1 MKNSLLTL
9 LVSFNVAAFACSDIF
24 INKAGYHV
32 ETRSMDFPINMGT
45 RMSLGFVGQQNST
58 NPVVNIK
65 SIPEA
70 SLSKWTNKYGYIG
83 RSAFETPDIID
94 GMNTQGLSIGILY
107 LPGSKYPRYNPSDKR
122 PVLSALDL
130 GTFLL
135 SQAKNVKEAYNLIN
149 SYQIIDWAVEAKP
162 GVYISSIPIHY
173 IIRDKSGD
181 SLVVEFINGKVK
193 IYQNAGNVL
202 TNAPDYAWQLNY
214 AKQYASLNVS
224 SEEAN
229 KSMANYVYKYKEV
242 YGDALRPAVNNL
254 LGLPGDYTSTSR
266 FVRASVLLSNMY
278 PPASGVEAI
287 YQSKMIM
294 NSLIVP
300 YLPGVTPKTALTTTT
315 LWTTTK
321 DLDNV
326 TIRYQDIAFF
336 QADQKI
342 VPANVDGGSQFIDL
356 KSINFNKVPDEYATQ
371 VIKTIKSGNYMVV
384 DYTQIKSF

>member
-1 MKNSLLTL
+1 M
-9 LVSFNVAAFACSDIF
+9 
-24 INKAGYHV
+24 
-32 ETRSMDFPINMGT
+32 
-45 RMSLGFVGQQNST
+45 
-58 NPVVNIK
+58 
-65 SIPEA
+65 
-70 SLSKWTNKYGYIG
+70 
-83 RSAFETPDIID
+83 
-94 GMNTQGLSIGILY
+94 
-107 LPGSKYPRYNPSDKR
+107 
-122 PVLSALDL
+122 
-130 GTFLL
+130 
-135 SQAKNVKEAYNLIN
+135 
-149 SYQIIDWAVEAKP
+149 
-162 GVYISSIPIHY
+162 
-173 IIRDKSGD
+173 
-181 SLVVEFINGKVK
+181 VEFINGKVK

-371 VIKTIKSGNYMVV
+371 VIKTIKSGNYTVV